1 MKKLT
6 TCFLLMVLLTFK
18 TNGQENKQPAWQE
31 QLKPCEVEIPLY
43 YATKNQPKLIESA
56 EKYKG
61 RINTF
66 DN

>member
-1 MKKLT
+1 MDKKI
-6 TCFLLMVLLTFK
+6 
-18 TNGQENKQPAWQE
+18 NNRAWQE